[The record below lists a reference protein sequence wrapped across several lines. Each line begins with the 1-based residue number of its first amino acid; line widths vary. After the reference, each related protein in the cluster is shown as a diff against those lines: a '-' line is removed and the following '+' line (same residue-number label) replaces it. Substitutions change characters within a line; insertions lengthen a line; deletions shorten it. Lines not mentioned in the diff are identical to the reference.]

1 MDKCKRHAII
11 FNKQTLNSLR
21 QVEFMNLD
29 STDQLSEKVA
39 KLKAYAQSLKGK
51 EIQLKE
57 KERQLKEKEL
67 QLKLYR
73 KNILIA
79 IREQLSENNS
89 YEDNVKILRK
99 YRDILQFVSEDI
111 QDDLDEIMG

>member
-1 MDKCKRHAII
+1 MKNENI
-11 FNKQTLNSLR
+11 
-21 QVEFMNLD
+21 NLD
-29 STDQLSEKVA
+29 STDQLSEKVN

-51 EIQLKE
+51 ELQLIEME
-57 KERQLKEKEL
+57 KRLNEKEL

-73 KNILIA
+73 KNILIT
-79 IREQLSENNS
+79 IKEQLAESNS
-89 YEDNVKILRK
+89 YQDNVKILRK